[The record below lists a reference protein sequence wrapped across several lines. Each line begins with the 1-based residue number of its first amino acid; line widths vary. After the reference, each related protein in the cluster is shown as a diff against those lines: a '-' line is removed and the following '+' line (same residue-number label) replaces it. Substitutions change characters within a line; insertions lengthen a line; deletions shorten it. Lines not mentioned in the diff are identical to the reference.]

1 LKKNNFLVT
10 GGYGFIGSCLVRE
23 LLKNQDNRICNIDK
37 LSYSSSIDSIKPNGE
52 DNYKFKKID
61 IVESNKIKEV
71 ISEFEPDY
79 IIHLAAES
87 HVDRSIDNPDQFIKS
102 NINGTYNLLNEGY
115 HYWKLLP
122 DDKKLSFRF
131 IHVSTD
137 EVYGSLSEKE
147 SAFLENSVYKPN
159 SPYSASKAS
168 SDHLVY
174 SWYKTYSFPINI
186 VNTSNNYGPWQFP
199 EKLIPLVI
207 SKCLKGEKIPI
218 YGNGLQIRDWIRVED
233 HVNGLLTVLDKGI
246 IGEKYNIGAN
256 CEKTNL
262 QVVHDICSI
271 LDEVIPNKEYKYN
284 ALINFVEDRP
294 GHDQRYAINSNKLKN
309 LGWNPSVS
317 WEEGIKDAINWYLNN
332 KNFLN
337 LENNGTYSGE
347 RLGRL

>member
-1 LKKNNFLVT
+1 MNH
-10 GGYGFIGSCLVRE
+10 S
-23 LLKNQDNRICNIDK
+23 QK
-37 LSYSSSIDSIKPNGE
+37 L
-52 DNYKFKKID
+52 
-61 IVESNKIKEV
+61 ESNADEIKGI
-71 ISEFEPDY
+71 ISEFKPDY

-102 NINGTYNLLNEGY
+102 NINGTYSLLNEGY
-115 HYWKLLP
+115 HYWKLLS
-122 DDKKLSFRF
+122 DDKKMDFRF

-137 EVYGSLSEKE
+137 EVYGSLTEKE
-147 SAFLENSVYKPN
+147 PAFLENSTYKPN

-174 SWYKTYSFPINI
+174 SWYKTYSFPVNI

-262 QVVHDICSI
+262 QVINDICSI
-271 LDEVIPNKEYKYN
+271 LDEVSPSKEYKYKQ
-284 ALINFVEDRP
+284 LIDFVDDRP
-294 GHDQRYAINSNKLKN
+294 GHDQRYAINNNKLKK

-317 WEEGIKDAINWYLNN
+317 WEEGIKDVINWYLNN